1 MKIFEIREMVTDE
14 IKKRIL
20 EDQKNLVD
28 LKFQQELKQLTNTA
42 KLRLVRKD
50 IAKMKTIL
58 KEREMQETKNSKA
71 NNHRND
77 RSPVPTESE
86 RSGTGMNWPLKSA
99 IESEK

>member
-1 MKIFEIREMVTDE
+1 MKIFEIREMSTDE

-71 NNHRND
+71 N
-77 RSPVPTESE
+77 
-86 RSGTGMNWPLKSA
+86 K
-99 IESEK
+99 

>member
-1 MKIFEIREMVTDE
+1 MKIFEIREMSTDE

-50 IAKMKTIL
+50 IAKMITIL
-58 KEREMQETKNSKA
+58 KEREMQETIRQRRTKA
-71 NNHRND
+71 N
-77 RSPVPTESE
+77 
-86 RSGTGMNWPLKSA
+86 K
-99 IESEK
+99 

>member
-1 MKIFEIREMVTDE
+1 MKIFEIREMPTDE

-58 KEREMQETKNSKA
+58 KERDMQETKNSRA
-71 NNHRND
+71 N
-77 RSPVPTESE
+77 
-86 RSGTGMNWPLKSA
+86 K
-99 IESEK
+99 

>member
-1 MKIFEIREMVTDE
+1 MKIFEIREMSTDE

-42 KLRLVRKD
+42 KLRLVRRD

-71 NNHRND
+71 N
-77 RSPVPTESE
+77 
-86 RSGTGMNWPLKSA
+86 K
-99 IESEK
+99 

>member
-1 MKIFEIREMVTDE
+1 MKIFEIREMSTDE

-58 KEREMQETKNSKA
+58 KEREMQETIRQRRTKA
-71 NNHRND
+71 N
-77 RSPVPTESE
+77 
-86 RSGTGMNWPLKSA
+86 K
-99 IESEK
+99 

>member
-1 MKIFEIREMVTDE
+1 MKIFEIREMSTDE

-58 KEREMQETKNSKA
+58 QEREMQETIRQRRTKA
-71 NNHRND
+71 
-77 RSPVPTESE
+77 
-86 RSGTGMNWPLKSA
+86 K
-99 IESEK
+99 K